1 MITAWRLAAPEFA
14 QTAEELMSGEGA
26 RRYGG
31 RWNSPGRAAVYLGD
45 SLALAAMELLVH
57 LQAEDVLRVYRK
69 MPVLIPER
77 LIAHI
82 DEDELPPG
90 WAKPTLHPVVRAI
103 GDRWIDSG
111 QSAVLQVPSATVRG
125 EGNFVVNPE
134 HDDFDDIE
142 TGPVSDFRYDARL
155 TARARTA

>member
-1 MITAWRLAAPEFA
+1 
-14 QTAEELMSGEGA
+14 MSGEGA

-69 MPVLIPER
+69 MPVFIPER
-77 LIAHI
+77 LVAHI

-142 TGPVSDFRYDARL
+142 TGPVSDFHYDARL
-155 TARARTA
+155 TARAPTA